1 MNQIND
7 EHSEVRLFIP
17 PLLPIADEGFTDS
30 VLVRTRLIKWR
41 YDAMFFLAWVC
52 FSLSTFI
59 IVPWQTAASG
69 IQQFLETRL
78 LQSLQQLA
86 PWAQGLQSDLAHQ
99 LDLNQS
105 ILVVAAACTFCAV
118 MLYGLF
124 AED

>member
-1 MNQIND
+1 MNQIKD
-7 EHSEVRLFIP
+7 QQSEVTPFIP
-17 PLLPIADEGFTDS
+17 PLLPVADEGFTDS

-41 YDAMFFLAWVC
+41 YDAMLVLAWVC

-69 IQQFLETRL
+69 FQQFVETRFV
-78 LQSLQQLA
+78 QSLKQLA
-86 PWAQGLQSDLAHQ
+86 PVAEGLQSDLAQQ
-99 LDLNQS
+99 LNLNQS
-105 ILVVAAACTFCAV
+105 ILVVAAACTFFAV